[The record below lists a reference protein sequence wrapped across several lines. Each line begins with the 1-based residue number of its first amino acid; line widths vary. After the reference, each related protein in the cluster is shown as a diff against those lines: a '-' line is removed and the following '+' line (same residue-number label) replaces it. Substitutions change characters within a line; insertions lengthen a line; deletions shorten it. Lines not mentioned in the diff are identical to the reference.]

1 MGSPQIVWLDT
12 HTVVWFTEGHERL
25 GKQSTTLI
33 SQAVQ
38 DRQLY
43 VSAVSFW
50 EVAMLS
56 QKQRLQLTLSVMA
69 WRNKLLTNGFRELP
83 LTGEIAILATQ
94 LPNFHADPADR
105 FNTATAVLAEAILV
119 TADNLILTWTGSLYR
134 QDAQR

>member
-1 MGSPQIVWLDT
+1 MGSPQIVLLDT
-12 HTVVWFTEGHERL
+12 HTTVWFTDGHERL
-25 GKQSTTLI
+25 GKQSKTLI

-38 DRQLY
+38 ESRLY

-56 QKQRLQLTLSVMA
+56 QKQRLQLTLSVME
-69 WRNKLLTNGFRELP
+69 WRNKLLTNGFRERP

-94 LPNFHADPADR
+94 LPDFHADPADR
-105 FNTATAVLAEAILV
+105 FITATAVLAEAILV
-119 TADNLILTWTGSLYR
+119 TADNLILNWSGALHR